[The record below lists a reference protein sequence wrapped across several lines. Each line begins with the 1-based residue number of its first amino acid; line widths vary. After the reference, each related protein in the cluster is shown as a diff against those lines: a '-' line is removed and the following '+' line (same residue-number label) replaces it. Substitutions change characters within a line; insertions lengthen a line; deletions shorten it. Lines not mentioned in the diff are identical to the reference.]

1 MDAKSLRTDHPL
13 AGGNGAVA
21 AADRMR
27 GPARATDLLA
37 VDELPA
43 AALSEP
49 ALSAAG
55 RRVRRLLERLVVR
68 HRRAAAMF
76 RASRRATE
84 AARAEQFA
92 SRLRLMLDEPLMT
105 RRMHALSGAVHESA
119 DVGVLLQRA
128 LEGAISLAGG
138 DFGNVQLCN
147 PATGTLSIAAES
159 GFSSEFL
166 QYFAVVDDAS
176 SACGRAAIER
186 SQTIIA
192 DVREDAR
199 FAPHRE
205 IAASSGFRAVQSTP
219 LVDPTGRMCGVISTH
234 FRRVHRPSARDAQIM
249 EWYAEKVAA
258 AVSDRPRALTLVR

>member
-13 AGGNGAVA
+13 AGGNGAAA

-138 DFGNVQLCN
+138 DFGNVQLRN
-147 PATGTLSIAAES
+147 PTTG
-159 GFSSEFL
+159 
-166 QYFAVVDDAS
+166 
-176 SACGRAAIER
+176 
-186 SQTIIA
+186 
-192 DVREDAR
+192 
-199 FAPHRE
+199 
-205 IAASSGFRAVQSTP
+205 
-219 LVDPTGRMCGVISTH
+219 
-234 FRRVHRPSARDAQIM
+234 
-249 EWYAEKVAA
+249 
-258 AVSDRPRALTLVR
+258 AL